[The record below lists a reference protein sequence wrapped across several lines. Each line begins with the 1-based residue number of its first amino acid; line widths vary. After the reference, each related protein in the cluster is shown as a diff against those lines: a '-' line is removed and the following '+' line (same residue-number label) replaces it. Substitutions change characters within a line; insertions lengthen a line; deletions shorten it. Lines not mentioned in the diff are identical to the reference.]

1 MLFGTYLSFLL
12 FVDTLTQQQ
21 CGSVKRVL
29 DLGLLSFYLLALNV
43 LSSGHISLDFIFLFF
58 KHGFFFLTPASL
70 SG

>member
-12 FVDTLTQQQ
+12 FVGTLTQWQY
-21 CGSVKRVL
+21 GSVKRVL

-43 LSSGHISLDFIFLFF
+43 LSSGHISLDFIFLFLNVD
-58 KHGFFFLTPASL
+58 FFLTPASL